1 MLRSLL
7 REVVVTD
14 GEVELGLVGKDAQV
28 VSADVSHGGD
38 LADGGKGENV
48 VGACEQQFSQFAC
61 CACLLAGVVVADEQ
75 ESGVGVVDGIAD
87 DAVELAGHTCPAVR
101 HEVVDVVDD
110 DQLRIEA
117 VDELL
122 DVAVEPPV
130 VVALSAEDVEAGVV
144 EGVACG
150 NVL

>member
-1 MLRSLL
+1 M
-7 REVVVTD
+7 REVVGPD
-14 GEVELGLVGKDAQV
+14 GEVELGVVGEDAQV

-38 LADGGKGENV
+38 LADGGKGEDV
-48 VGACEQQFSQFAC
+48 VGAGEQQFSQFAC
-61 CACLLAGVVVADEQ
+61 CAGLLADVVVADEQ

-87 DAVELAGHTCPAVR
+87 DAVELAGHTCPAVG

-130 VVALSAEDVEAGVV
+130 VVSLSAEDVEAGVV